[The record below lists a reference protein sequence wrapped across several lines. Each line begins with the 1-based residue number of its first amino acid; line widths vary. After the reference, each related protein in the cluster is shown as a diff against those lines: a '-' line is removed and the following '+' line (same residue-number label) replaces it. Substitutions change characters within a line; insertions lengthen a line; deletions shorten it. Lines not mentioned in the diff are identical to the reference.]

1 MLTFP
6 TTHKGVGR
14 ASPSRS
20 EYEYSRSYS
29 GALMLYTS
37 GMLARMSKIA
47 VASSSYEHRVCDK
60 HYQKNLRRRLRL
72 ERVADGRLVIPRWVR
87 IVCVLLLYC
96 DVVCIEVCFGAVHT
110 SDQYVHNG

>member
-1 MLTFP
+1 
-6 TTHKGVGR
+6 
-14 ASPSRS
+14 
-20 EYEYSRSYS
+20 
-29 GALMLYTS
+29 MLYTS
-37 GMLARMSKIA
+37 GMLAKVPKIA
-47 VASSSYEHRVCDK
+47 VASSSYEQRVCDK

-110 SDQYVHNG
+110 LDQDVHDHQVRIVSRARQHGFPLEFCRSLTLL